1 MKSKFGSFDFG
12 SVEVLSRAE
21 EAKVKGGAYG
31 SSGSGGGGASTCS
44 AYCVTG
50 SSWFSSGTS
59 TYMYQTSGG
68 SCADCTGYLQM
79 RCSGRLEPGPCRAA

>member
-31 SSGSGGGGASTCS
+31 STTYSGAYLDTYDCICS
-44 AYCVTG
+44 QGYSQATTTVQAY
-50 SSWFSSGTS
+50 
-59 TYMYQTSGG
+59 
-68 SCADCTGYLQM
+68 SCAAAKDMCGTACFNGGYYASKTAYKGV
-79 RCSGRLEPGPCRAA
+79 RC